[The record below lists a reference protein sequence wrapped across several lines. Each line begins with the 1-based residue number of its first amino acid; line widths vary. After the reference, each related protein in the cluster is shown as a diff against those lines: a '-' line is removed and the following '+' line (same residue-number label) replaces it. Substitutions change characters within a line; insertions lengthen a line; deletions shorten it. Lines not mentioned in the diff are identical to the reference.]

1 MTQTKKRSSI
11 DLEIIRQLASV
22 LAEAGLSEIEYA
34 TGDCRIR
41 VSKIL
46 GAAATAQVG
55 ATTPNAAAI
64 VSTSLAEKDGAPRT
78 EADEFADHP
87 GLLTSPMVGVVY
99 TSSESTAPPFVQI
112 GDQVAAG
119 DTVLLIEAMKVFNP
133 IKAHRTGTI
142 ERVFVTS
149 GMPVEYG
156 EPLVLI
162 A

>member
-11 DLEIIRQLASV
+11 DLEIVRQLASV

-41 VSKIL
+41 VCKAL
-46 GAAATAQVG
+46 GATAAAQGV
-55 ATTPNAAAI
+55 TTNAAI
-64 VSTSLAEKDGAPRT
+64 VPTSLAERNGAPRT
-78 EADEFADHP
+78 EAEGFTDHP

-99 TSSESTAPPFVQI
+99 TSSEPTTPPFVQL
-112 GDQVAAG
+112 GDQVNAG

-142 ERVFVTS
+142 ERIFVTS

-156 EPLVLI
+156 EPLLLI

>member
-11 DLEIIRQLASV
+11 DLEIVRQLASV

-34 TGDCRIR
+34 TGDYRIR
-41 VSKIL
+41 VSKTL
-46 GAAATAQVG
+46 GATAAAQG
-55 ATTPNAAAI
+55 ATTNAAIAP
-64 VSTSLAEKDGAPRT
+64 TSLAERDGAPRS
-78 EADEFADHP
+78 EAEEFTDHP

-99 TSSESTAPPFVQI
+99 TSSEPTAPPFVQI
-112 GDQVAAG
+112 GDQVNAG

-133 IKAHRTGTI
+133 IKAHRTGAI
-142 ERVFVTS
+142 ERIFVTS

-156 EPLVLI
+156 EPLLLI

>member
-11 DLEIIRQLASV
+11 DLEIVRQLASV

-34 TGDCRIR
+34 TGDYRIR
-41 VSKIL
+41 VCKTL
-46 GAAATAQVG
+46 GGTAAAHG
-55 ATTPNAAAI
+55 ATTPNAA
-64 VSTSLAEKDGAPRT
+64 VPTSLADRDGAPRT
-78 EADEFADHP
+78 EAERFTDHP

-99 TSSESTAPPFVQI
+99 TSSEPTAPPFAQL
-112 GDQVAAG
+112 GDQVTAG

-142 ERVFVTS
+142 ERIFVTS

-156 EPLVLI
+156 EPLLLI